1 MPAQIAARLI
11 DNAASVVAL
20 LGISL
25 PSFVIGPMLVYIFAV
40 KLGWLAPSGRFD
52 WSDIILPA
60 FTLGAALSAILT
72 RMVRSSVIEELGED
86 YVRTARAKG
95 LSERTVVY
103 KHVLKN
109 GLIPVVTILGLQL
122 GVLLAGAII
131 TEKIF
136 GWPGLGLVARR
147 GRHRQ
152 TRLSRRAGLRARDQ
166 HDLHHRE
173 PAHGHGLPLA
183 GSADSSRVIRVHS
196 CKSVVNESSN
206 YHRTWSSSWCSCSW
220 RCLRRGSR
228 RMTSARP
235 ICRCVILP
243 PSAAHWFGTDSTGRD
258 IFSRVVF
265 GARISLQVGII
276 VVTVSAVIG
285 TLLGAIAGYYGGWV
299 DRIVSGYVFNVFLA
313 FPGLLLAIAMVAFL
327 GAGLNKLILA
337 LCIIGWVGYARLI
350 RGQVLKVREY
360 DFVQAARALGASDAR
375 ILLIHILPNAIQPL
389 IVQASLGM
397 AGAVL
402 SEASLSFLGL
412 GVPPPAPS
420 WGVMI
425 EEARDLSTLQ
435 AAPHALIFPGIAIAL
450 TVLAFNFIGDGLRE
464 YLDPRQRAR

>member
-1 MPAQIAARLI
+1 MLVI
-11 DNAASVVAL
+11 VAL
-20 LGISL
+20 
-25 PSFVIGPMLVYIFAV
+25 FAPWIATYDV
-40 KLGWLAPSGRFD
+40 GATNLSMRYLAPS
-52 WSDIILPA
+52 A
-60 FTLGAALSAILT
+60 
-72 RMVRSSVIEELGED
+72 E
-86 YVRTARAKG
+86 
-95 LSERTVVY
+95 
-103 KHVLKN
+103 
-109 GLIPVVTILGLQL
+109 
-122 GVLLAGAII
+122 
-131 TEKIF
+131 
-136 GWPGLGLVARR
+136 
-147 GRHRQ
+147 
-152 TRLSRRAGLRARDQ
+152 
-166 HDLHHRE
+166 
-173 PAHGHGLPLA
+173 
-183 GSADSSRVIRVHS
+183 
-196 CKSVVNESSN
+196 
-206 YHRTWSSSWCSCSW
+206 
-220 RCLRRGSR
+220 
-228 RMTSARP
+228 
-235 ICRCVILP
+235 
-243 PSAAHWFGTDSTGRD
+243 HWFGTDSTGRD

-265 GARISLQVGII
+265 GARISLQVGVI
-276 VVTVSAVIG
+276 VVSVSAIIG

-402 SEASLSFLGL
+402 SEAALSFLGL

-464 YLDPRQRAR
+464 HLDPRQRAR

>member
-1 MPAQIAARLI
+1 MNRLTI
-11 DNAASVVAL
+11 IGLAIVAL
-20 LGISL
+20 LV
-25 PSFVIGPMLVYIFAV
+25 FVAIFAP
-40 KLGWLAPSGRFD
+40 WLATYD
-52 WSDIILPA
+52 V
-60 FTLGAALSAILT
+60 GATDLSM
-72 RMVRSSVIEELGED
+72 R
-86 YVRTARAKG
+86 Y
-95 LSERTVVY
+95 
-103 KHVLKN
+103 
-109 GLIPVVTILGLQL
+109 
-122 GVLLAGAII
+122 
-131 TEKIF
+131 
-136 GWPGLGLVARR
+136 
-147 GRHRQ
+147 
-152 TRLSRRAGLRARDQ
+152 
-166 HDLHHRE
+166 
-173 PAHGHGLPLA
+173 
-183 GSADSSRVIRVHS
+183 
-196 CKSVVNESSN
+196 
-206 YHRTWSSSWCSCSW
+206 
-220 RCLRRGSR
+220 
-228 RMTSARP
+228 
-235 ICRCVILP
+235 LP

-258 IFSRVVF
+258 IFSRILF
-265 GARISLQVGII
+265 GARISLRVGI
-276 VVTVSAVIG
+276 VVVVVSTLIG
-285 TLLGAIAGYYGGWV
+285 TSVGAVAGYYGGWV

-360 DFVQAARALGASDAR
+360 DFVQAARALGAGDAR
-375 ILLIHILPNAIQPL
+375 ILFVHILPNSIQPL